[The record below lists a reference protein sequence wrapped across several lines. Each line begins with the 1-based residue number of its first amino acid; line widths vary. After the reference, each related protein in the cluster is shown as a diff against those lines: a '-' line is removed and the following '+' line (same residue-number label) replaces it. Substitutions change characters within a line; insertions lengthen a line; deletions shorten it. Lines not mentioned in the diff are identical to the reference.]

1 MVYNKYVKY
10 KVCEE
15 GNMFRIICYSK
26 GDVEFELTEKEKCQ
40 ALLLAQ
46 VMFNAGYSKVEVY
59 DDSNMLI
66 LTI

>member
-1 MVYNKYVKY
+1 
-10 KVCEE
+10 
-15 GNMFRIICYSK
+15 MFRIICYSK
-26 GDVEFELTEKEKCQ
+26 GEVEFELTEKEKCQ

-59 DDSNMLI
+59 DDNNMLI